1 MARRIVCLL
10 EEQEDKSQKLRAK
23 DLVVEVE
30 RTQED
35 LENLSMQ
42 ESREPTPKAVREEV
56 LSSNLVKHP
65 Q

>member
-1 MARRIVCLL
+1 MAKRITHLI
-10 EEQEDKSQKLRAK
+10 EEHEDKSKQLRAK

-35 LENLSMQ
+35 LKHLSIQ
-42 ESREPTPKAVREEV
+42 ESREPTPEREEV
-56 LSSNLVKHP
+56 LPSNPMKDP